1 MLGRVVDER
10 YELVRLLGTGG
21 MGNVYE
27 AVHRGT
33 GRHVALKV
41 IANAELANDSG
52 AIARFQREAKAAGS
66 VETPHIAQVLDA
78 GTDRVTGAPY
88 IAMEFL
94 VGDDLRALSDQLGPL
109 DPHLGL
115 RIVAQAC
122 SGLQKAHEL
131 GIVHRDI
138 KPANLFLAHQPDGRV
153 VVKVLD
159 FGIAKLPSKLLQG
172 ADALSATTTGR
183 LLGSPL
189 FMSPEQ
195 IRGLKTLDHR
205 TDIWSIGAVL
215 YQALAGRPPFA
226 ECETVGQ
233 LMVAICS
240 QPPPLLGEVA
250 PWLRADAVAI
260 VDRALRSNPDERY
273 ATAGEMLSAI
283 LALLPS
289 GIEINAD
296 ALVSAS
302 GRKMAAPRPGEAPVR
317 SGTESLEDNER
328 FLVEPPSSRKQSAR
342 VSKPRAKIPENSDS
356 TMPSADSG
364 PKPKRMRR
372 SVALFIGLSGGA
384 LAAAFWAALRSDAPP
399 TLPVTEP
406 ARPSAAPEVRASTA
420 LDMAPPHEPPAPVAP
435 SPAQPDTG
443 SVEPHPRAT
452 VSSKERKNRPGDVAN
467 VAPSPAPPS
476 PAPVAAPIESAP
488 VVAAAAAVPAAPP
501 APAAAAPVTS
511 ASAQPPS
518 RWSLDRDFPSK
529 KGSP

>member
-27 AVHRGT
+27 ALHRGT
-33 GRHVALKV
+33 GRRVALKV

-52 AIARFQREAKAAGS
+52 AIGRFQREAKAAGS

-78 GTDRVTGAPY
+78 GTDRMTGAPY

-94 VGDDLRALSDQLGPL
+94 VGDDLRALSDELGPL

-122 SGLQKAHEL
+122 TGLQKAHEL

-159 FGIAKLPSKLLQG
+159 FGIAKLPSKFLQG

-240 QPPPLLGEVA
+240 QPPPPLAEVA
-250 PWLRADAVAI
+250 PWLRAEAVAI
-260 VDRALRSNPDERY
+260 VDRALRSNPEERY
-273 ATAGEMLSAI
+273 ATASEMLSAI

-289 GIEINAD
+289 GIDINAD

-302 GRKMAAPRPGEAPVR
+302 GRRMPPLRPSAPPEQG
-317 SGTESLEDNER
+317 GTESLENNER
-328 FLVEPPSSRKQSAR
+328 FLVEPPSSRERSAR
-342 VSKPRAKIPENSDS
+342 PSRPRTKIPDNSDS

-364 PKPKRMRR
+364 PKPRRMRR
-372 SVALFIGLSGGA
+372 SVALFVGLSGGV
-384 LAAAFWAALRSDAPP
+384 LAAAFWLALRGDAPTTVPVAEPARASAAPP
-399 TLPVTEP
+399 TRAAALETVP
-406 ARPSAAPEVRASTA
+406 PS
-420 LDMAPPHEPPAPVAP
+420 DPPAPVA
-435 SPAQPDTG
+435 SPPAHPPDAG
-443 SVEPHPRAT
+443 SVEPRPRVT
-452 VSSKERKNRPGDVAN
+452 VSPKERKNRPADVAPGP
-467 VAPSPAPPS
+467 APAPP
-476 PAPVAAPIESAP
+476 PPPIENAP
-488 VVAAAAAVPAAPP
+488 VVAAAAPVPVPP
-501 APAAAAPVTS
+501 APPPATPAS

-518 RWSLDRDFPSK
+518 QWSLDRDFPVK
-529 KGSP
+529 KVSP

>member
-10 YELVRLLGTGG
+10 YQLVRLLGTGG

-27 AVHRGT
+27 ALHRGT
-33 GRHVALKV
+33 GRRVAVKV

-78 GTDRVTGAPY
+78 GTDRATGTPY

-94 VGDDLRALSDQLGPL
+94 VGDDLRELSAQLGPL
-109 DPHLGL
+109 DPHLAL

-122 SGLQKAHEL
+122 AGLQKAHES

-138 KPANLFLAHQPDGRV
+138 KPANLFMAHQADGSV

-159 FGIAKLPSKLLQG
+159 FGIAKLPSTLLSG
-172 ADALSATTTGR
+172 ADALTATTTGR

-215 YQALAGRPPFA
+215 YQALAGHPPFA

-233 LMVAICS
+233 LMVSICS
-240 QPPPLLGEVA
+240 QPPPSLAEAA
-250 PWLRADAVAI
+250 PWLRSEAVDI
-260 VDRALRSNPDERY
+260 VERALRINADERF
-273 ATAGEMLSAI
+273 ATAEEMLSAI
-283 LALLPS
+283 VALLPG
-289 GIEINAD
+289 GIAITAD

-302 GRKMAAPRPGEAPVR
+302 GRRMAPPPLRVVSER

-328 FLVEPPSSRKQSAR
+328 FLVEPSSSQKRELPRPST
-342 VSKPRAKIPENSDS
+342 PRGALAEHSDS

-364 PKPKRMRR
+364 PKPNRSRR
-372 SVALFIGLSGGA
+372 RTLGASALLAAVS
-384 LAAAFWAALRSDAPP
+384 LAAAIWVERREPPKTTAVEPPLQPSAPETRARATPEAPRAPTAVAPAPPIEDAAALPTAVRARPNPPIKERSSRVGAVASAEPASEVHSP
-399 TLPVTEP
+399 MTLPAASNAETVTV
-406 ARPSAAPEVRASTA
+406 ASAAV
-420 LDMAPPHEPPAPVAP
+420 PPP
-435 SPAQPDTG
+435 SP
-443 SVEPHPRAT
+443 E
-452 VSSKERKNRPGDVAN
+452 
-467 VAPSPAPPS
+467 PSPAP
-476 PAPVAAPIESAP
+476 SAS
-488 VVAAAAAVPAAPP
+488 APP
-501 APAAAAPVTS
+501 A
-511 ASAQPPS
+511 S
-518 RWSLDRDFPSK
+518 RWSLDRDFPMK